1 MTKTHAAVPPS
12 TAPPSAVSTTAVS
25 IGVAGSL
32 GPERIARIARSVQNA
47 GFHALWVND
56 TPDGDAIAALGAAAR
71 ATDGLALATGVVPL
85 DRRPPADVLRAL
97 TLAGVPDERLTLGV
111 GSGAA
116 RTRQLALVRDGVARL
131 REGRSA
137 RIVVGALGPR
147 MRRLGARDADG
158 VLLTWLTPGAAVEQR
173 DDAHTENPAARACL
187 YVRTALDHAG
197 RERMLREADRYAGYP
212 NYAAN
217 FARLGFDAGDAVL
230 PPPGGE
236 PDPAGVTP
244 TLSAY
249 LAAADEVV
257 LRAVVD
263 DDPAAYE
270 RFVAD
275 AATAVETA
283 RRAAS

>member
-1 MTKTHAAVPPS
+1 MTKSHAAASTNAVP
-12 TAPPSAVSTTAVS
+12 TAAVS

-32 GPERIARIARSVQNA
+32 GPERIARIARCVQDA
-47 GFHALWVND
+47 GFHGIWVND
-56 TPDGDAIAALGAAAR
+56 TPEGDAIAALGAAGR
-71 ATDGLALATGVVPL
+71 VTDGLALATGVVPL
-85 DRRPPADVLRAL
+85 DRRGPADVLRAL
-97 TLAGVPDERLTLGV
+97 TLADIPDERLTLGI

-116 RTRQLALVRDGVARL
+116 RSGQLALVREGIARL

-137 RIVVGALGPR
+137 HIVVGALGPR

-158 VLLTWLTPGAAVEQR
+158 VLLTWLTPDAAAEQC
-173 DDAHTENPAARACL
+173 DDAHTENLSARVCL
-187 YVRTALDHAG
+187 YVRTALDDTG
-197 RERMLREADRYAGYP
+197 RERMLHEADRYAAYP

-217 FARLGFDAGDAVL
+217 FARLGFGAGDTVL
-230 PPPGGE
+230 PPDGRE
-236 PDPAGVTP
+236 PSPAGVAP
-244 TLSAY
+244 SLGAY

-257 LRAVVD
+257 LRAIVDD

-275 AATAVETA
+275 AAAAVEAA